1 MTKIVCDLA
10 KELCED
16 RLVLS
21 LEGGYEL
28 QSLANSATASI
39 IQLLSNNTIYK
50 HSLNGIKPNLGAI
63 ESFRTIVNIQKKYW
77 NLLPTQPNFKFQ
89 LPFDWKAR
97 DSISTRPKRDKR
109 RPSASSSSTTV
120 VEGY

>member
-10 KELCED
+10 KELCQD

-28 QSLANSATASI
+28 SSLANSATASI
-39 IQLLSNNTIYK
+39 AQLLFNNTTFK

-63 ESFRTIVNIQKKYW
+63 ESFRTIVDIQKKYW
-77 NLLPTQPNFKFQ
+77 TKLPTQPNFKFQ
-89 LPFDWKAR
+89 LPLEWKAR
-97 DSISTRPKRDKR
+97 DSISTRPKRDIKTT
-109 RPSASSSSTTV
+109 SSSSITV

>member
-10 KELCED
+10 KELCQD

-28 QSLANSATASI
+28 QSLANSATASM
-39 IQLLSNNTIYK
+39 IQLLSNNTNYK

-63 ESFRTIVNIQKKYW
+63 ESFRTIIDIQKKYW
-77 NLLPTQPNFKFQ
+77 KLTPNNNFKFQ
-89 LPFDWKAR
+89 LPFEWKAR

-109 RPSASSSSTTV
+109 RPSNSSSVT